1 MSSIYFSKKQKN
13 RTDRE
18 YNVSRDI
25 PQPQTSGFV
34 ESVVSGIGAGIGASV
49 AERAVSSVLGN
60 RTVNII
66 HRSPDCEDINKIYKE
81 LSEKGE
87 LTETVKEAYS
97 KCNKGT

>member
-1 MSSIYFSKKQKN
+1 MSSLYFSKKQKN
-13 RTDRE
+13 H
-18 YNVSRDI
+18 NVSRDI
-25 PQPQTSGFV
+25 TQPQSSGFI

-60 RTVNII
+60 RTVNVV

-81 LSEKGE
+81 FSEKGDIP
-87 LTETVKEAYS
+87 ETVKEAYS